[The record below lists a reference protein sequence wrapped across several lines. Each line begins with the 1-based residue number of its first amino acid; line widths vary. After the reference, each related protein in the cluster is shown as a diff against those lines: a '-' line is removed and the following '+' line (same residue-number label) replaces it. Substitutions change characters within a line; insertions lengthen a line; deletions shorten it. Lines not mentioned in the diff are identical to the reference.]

1 MKRVSAYKDFDNLQY
16 KSFSSIDEFK
26 DLLDSCIEEFKK
38 ELEQKHTG
46 VEFDRF
52 EFGYEYDS
60 SYGDSDNYRP
70 TLCIYFNRD
79 ETSVEK
85 ARREE
90 YEEETRKRKEKEALE
105 AEDRKKKLE
114 EMELQT
120 YLRLKE
126 KFKDL

>member
-1 MKRVSAYKDFDNLQY
+1 MEKNKLNEIRRTKKTNIRFNSVSQ
-16 KSFSSIDEFK
+16 
-26 DLLDSCIEEFKK
+26 

-46 VEFDRF
+46 IEFDRF

-70 TLCIYFNRD
+70 TLCIYFDRD
-79 ETSVEK
+79 ETPVEK

-90 YEEETRKRKEKEALE
+90 YEEEVRKRKEKEALE

-114 EMELQT
+114 EMELQI